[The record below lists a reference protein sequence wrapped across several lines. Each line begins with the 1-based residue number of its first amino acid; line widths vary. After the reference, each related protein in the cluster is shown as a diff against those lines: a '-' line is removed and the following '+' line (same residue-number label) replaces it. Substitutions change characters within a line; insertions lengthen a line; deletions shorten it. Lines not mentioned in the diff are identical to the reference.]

1 MEPMDLIKNPL
12 YWREVASAELAVVT
26 DDSYSEFLYEMIAKI
41 ESGIK
46 SMDETGSVSW
56 IVEKFQMSQ
65 QNRWS

>member
-1 MEPMDLIKNPL
+1 MIHIAD
-12 YWREVASAELAVVT
+12 
-26 DDSYSEFLYEMIAKI
+26 FLYEMIAKI

-65 QNRWS
+65 QNRWSGPEIRKTKNKSTSKEIMYGRTGKEH